1 MYLFKYLHSIEMKL
15 SQYIEK
21 LSSLSYIYNTLV
33 FIKYYRGYAMKHKF
47 TKSIIFGAVALSLS
61 ACGIN
66 SVPTQEEA
74 VKAAWAD
81 VENQYQRRADL
92 IPNLVET
99 VKGFAQQEQEVLVG
113 VTEARA
119 KATSVNIDA
128 SGIDLTD
135 AAQVGQ
141 FQQAQDGI
149 TRALSGMR
157 VISERYPELRSNE
170 NYLQLQNQLEGTE
183 NRIAVARRDYNA
195 AVQQYN
201 TTIRTFPD
209 AIGAKIIH
217 GAEPMVPFKAT
228 ASNADEAPKIDLTN

>member
-1 MYLFKYLHSIEMKL
+1 
-15 SQYIEK
+15 
-21 LSSLSYIYNTLV
+21 
-33 FIKYYRGYAMKHKF
+33 MKHKF
-47 TKSIIFGAVALSLS
+47 TIIALASAMTLSLS

-99 VKGFAQQEQEVLVG
+99 VKGFAQQEADVLTS

-135 AAQVGQ
+135 ASKVQQ

-149 TRALSGMR
+149 SKALSGMK

-183 NRIAVARRDYNA
+183 NRIAVARRDYNQ

-209 AIGAKIIH
+209 AIGAKVIH
-217 GAEPMVPFKAT
+217 GAKPMVPFKAT
-228 ASNADEAPKIDLTN
+228 ASNAAEAPKIDLTN

>member
-1 MYLFKYLHSIEMKL
+1 MSPWPINLSCHIENSDM
-15 SQYIEK
+15 
-21 LSSLSYIYNTLV
+21 LSYLYNTA
-33 FIKYYRGYAMKHKF
+33 KNTYDYRGYTMKYHF
-47 TKSIIFGAVALSLS
+47 TKILFVGMAALSLS

-66 SVPTQEEA
+66 SVPTEEEA

-99 VKGFAQQEQEVLVG
+99 VKGFAQQEEDVLTS

-135 AAQVGQ
+135 ASKVQQ

-149 TRALSGMR
+149 SKALSGMR

-170 NYLQLQNQLEGTE
+170 NFLQLQNQLEGTE
-183 NRIAVARRDYNA
+183 NRIAVARRDYNQ

-209 AIGAKIIH
+209 AIGAKVIH
-217 GAEPMVPFKAT
+217 GAQPMVPFKAT
-228 ASNADEAPKIDLTN
+228 TENAEEAPKIDLTS

>member
-1 MYLFKYLHSIEMKL
+1 MIF
-15 SQYIEK
+15 
-21 LSSLSYIYNTLV
+21 V
-33 FIKYYRGYAMKHKF
+33 AAAAM
-47 TKSIIFGAVALSLS
+47 TLS

-74 VKAAWAD
+74 VKAKWAD

-99 VKGFAQQEQEVLVG
+99 VKGFAQQEKDVLTS

-128 SGIDLTD
+128 SGVDLTD
-135 AAQVGQ
+135 ASKIAQ

-149 TRALSGMR
+149 SKALSGMR
-157 VISERYPELRSNE
+157 VISERYPELKSNE

-183 NRIAVARRDYNA
+183 NRIAVARRDYNQ

-209 AIGAKIIH
+209 AIGAKVIH

-228 ASNADEAPKIDLTN
+228 AANADEAPKIDLTN

>member
-1 MYLFKYLHSIEMKL
+1 MNFHRLIENHA
-15 SQYIEK
+15 
-21 LSSLSYIYNTLV
+21 SLSYVVNTPV
-33 FIKYYRGYAMKHKF
+33 FADYYRGYLMKHKF
-47 TKSIIFGAVALSLS
+47 TKLLIVAATALSLS

-99 VKGFAQQEQEVLVG
+99 VKGFAQQEQDVLLG

-149 TRALSGMR
+149 SKALSGMK

-183 NRIAVARRDYNA
+183 NRIAVARRDYNQS
-195 AVQQYN
+195 VQQYN

-209 AIGAKIIH
+209 AIGAKVIH
-217 GAEPMVPFKAT
+217 GAKPMIPFKAT
-228 ASNADEAPKIDLTN
+228 AANAQEAPSIDLTN

>member
-1 MYLFKYLHSIEMKL
+1 
-15 SQYIEK
+15 
-21 LSSLSYIYNTLV
+21 
-33 FIKYYRGYAMKHKF
+33 MKHKF
-47 TKSIIFGAVALSLS
+47 TKMIFVAAAAMTLS

-74 VKAAWAD
+74 VKAKWAD

-99 VKGFAQQEQEVLVG
+99 VKGFAQQEKDVLTS

-128 SGIDLTD
+128 SGVDLTD
-135 AAQVGQ
+135 ASKIAQ

-149 TRALSGMR
+149 SKALSGMR
-157 VISERYPELRSNE
+157 VISERYPELKSNE

-183 NRIAVARRDYNA
+183 NRIAVARRDYNQ

-209 AIGAKIIH
+209 AIGAKVIH

-228 ASNADEAPKIDLTN
+228 AANADEAPKIDLTN